1 MINTILFIQDG
12 VQAAGQAAMN
22 SANQVAEASTAAAG
36 AATEK
41 LSILNMAVS
50 GGWIM
55 IVLAVLLV
63 LALYISIERYLALRN
78 ALKEDTS
85 SFMTNIRQYIH
96 QGNIDGARQ
105 LAKSTDS
112 SIARMIDKG
121 LSRLG
126 RPLPDIQTAIENVGK
141 LEVANLEKGVSLVAT
156 VASLGPML
164 GFLGTVTGMVKAFFD
179 MSTAGNNIEI
189 GTLSAGIYE
198 AMVTTVG
205 GLIVGIICYFLYNIL
220 VSRINK
226 VVFELEARS
235 MEFMDLLHEPA

>member
-1 MINTILFIQDG
+1 MLKHILLIQSDMQG
-12 VQAAGQAAMN
+12 AIDTASAAAA
-22 SANQVAEASTAAAG
+22 AEAPA
-36 AATEK
+36 K
-41 LSILNMAVS
+41 LSVLHMALN
-50 GGWIM
+50 GGWVM
-55 IVLAVLLV
+55 LV
-63 LALYISIERYLALRN
+63 LALLLILALYVSIERYLTLNR
-78 ALKEDTS
+78 ALKDDS
-85 SFMTNIRQYIH
+85 SNFMDNIRQYIH

-105 LAKSTDS
+105 LAKATDS
-112 SIARMIDKG
+112 PIARMIDKG

-179 MSTAGNNIEI
+179 MANAGNNIEI
-189 GTLSAGIYE
+189 ATLSSGIYE
-198 AMVTTVG
+198 AMTTTVG
-205 GLIVGIICYFLYNIL
+205 GLIVGIIAYFLYNIL

-226 VVFELEARS
+226 VVFLLEARS

>member
-1 MINTILFIQDG
+1 MLHSLLLIQSTNTAE
-12 VQAAGQAAMN
+12 VVETTAPVA
-22 SANQVAEASTAAAG
+22 AEATSG
-36 AATEK
+36 KLNLLEMAT
-41 LSILNMAVS
+41 N

-55 IVLAVLLV
+55 IVLAVLLA
-63 LALYISIERYLALRN
+63 LALYISIERFLALSR
-78 ALKEDTS
+78 ALKADDST
-85 SFMTNIRQYIH
+85 FMGNIRSFIH
-96 QGNIDGARQ
+96 QGNIDGAKQ

-112 SIARMIDKG
+112 PIARMIDKG

-141 LEVANLEKGVSLVAT
+141 MEVARLEKSVGLVAT
-156 VASLGPML
+156 VASLGPMI

-179 MSTAGNNIEI
+179 MANAGNNIDI
-189 GTLSAGIYE
+189 QTLSSGIYE

-205 GLIVGIICYFLYNIL
+205 GLIVGIVAYFLYDLL

-226 VVFELEARS
+226 VVFQLEARS